1 MIVSVANHANS
12 ESRSQSAGRLTNV
25 LQIDPAS
32 HPRSLPAL
40 IESAHGSFRFRSSPR
55 PNFTCGDSLHP
66 PFLPTPFFRTKRNP
80 VLRLTVLSSMRS
92 VNLLSNP
99 SSAPFRIGFR
109 NGPTSPNPLVQIPTP
124 WLGGIAAEEIFGDA
138 VPLGLSDGV
147 HLFRSGDF
155 LLGHAQ
161 EPFVP
166 SELSTRTAALYRR
179 IFAAA
184 QGRHLYRVWNYV
196 PEINAHTAGNEHYRT
211 FCEGRSLAF
220 ESCLGNTFE
229 PQLPA
234 ASAVGCTGATLEVVF
249 AAGLIPPT
257 HLENPEQTPAYRYP
271 PEHGPRAP
279 SFARATVVST
289 SGRTFTFISGTS
301 AIKGHQTIAPGKLP
315 VQIDCT
321 IENLRLMSQAA
332 GLGDDLDANGLIA
345 RHFKVYLR
353 HAADFAAT
361 RTHLE
366 RTLLQPSDAVIYL
379 QADIC
384 RAALNVE
391 VEATIVH

>member
-1 MIVSVANHANS
+1 M
-12 ESRSQSAGRLTNV
+12 G
-25 LQIDPAS
+25 
-32 HPRSLPAL
+32 
-40 IESAHGSFRFRSSPR
+40 
-55 PNFTCGDSLHP
+55 
-66 PFLPTPFFRTKRNP
+66 RNP
-80 VLRLTVLSSMRS
+80 TLQLTVLLSMRS
-92 VNLLSNP
+92 VNLLGNP
-99 SSAPFRIGFR
+99 SSTPFRVGFG
-109 NGPTSPNPLVQIPTP
+109 NGSVASDSLLQIATP
-124 WLGGIAAEEIFGDA
+124 RLGGVQTEEIFGDA
-138 VPLGLSDGV
+138 ISLGLSEGV
-147 HLFRSGDF
+147 RLFRSGDF

-161 EPFVP
+161 APFIP
-166 SELSTRTAALYRR
+166 SELSARTETLYRR
-179 IFAAA
+179 IFAAT
-184 QGRHLYRVWNYV
+184 QGQHLYRIWNYV
-196 PEINAHTAGNEHYRT
+196 PEINAHTAGKEHYRT

-220 ESCLGNTFE
+220 ESCLGHTFE

-234 ASAVGCTGATLEVVF
+234 ASAVGCAGPTLEVVF

-257 HLENPEQTPAYRYP
+257 HLENPEQTPAYHYP

-301 AIKGHQTIAPGKLP
+301 AIKGHQTIAPGELP

-321 IENLRLMSQAA
+321 IENLRLMSKAA
-332 GLGDDLDANGLIA
+332 GLGDDLVANGLVA

-361 RTHLE
+361 KTHLE